1 MAARHVY
8 LARHGAADAFGEL
21 TAARETSRSLP
32 GVPVAGA
39 TELIDHVPYVPARA
53 EMPAAWAGFFDG
65 YDDDEAAAGRRTAD
79 ALVARCA
86 TAPDP
91 AAPGR
96 DTHEVLVT
104 HAYAIAWLV
113 GHALDR
119 VPRTR
124 AALRPGARTAP
135 CDFRTRS
142 PPPAAPCSATPRS
155 WPTGP
160 RATRRREGRP
170 GCPAARRPGAT
181 VADRHG
187 AVRRGRRRGCGR
199 R

>member
-8 LARHGAADAFGEL
+8 LARHGAADACGEL

-124 AALRPGARTAP
+124 AALRQARSADGTVRLP
-135 CDFRTRS
+135 DEV
-142 PPPAAPCSATPRS
+142 PASRCALLSHA
-155 WPTGP
+155 
-160 RATRRREGRP
+160 EEL
-170 GCPAARRPGAT
+170 
-181 VADRHG
+181 ADRPQSYPS
-187 AVRRGRRRGCGR
+187 A
-199 R
+199 